1 MNQILATK
9 LNNKGKTKKKWFKIQ
24 LYFSLFIVSTVIIA
38 TFIHFN
44 NLYKNE
50 QLANSLINN
59 YNIYKL
65 YSDASTTTQ
74 KDSDSESLNSIFG
87 IIEIPSIKIYYPV
100 FSHLNEKLLRI
111 SPCKFFGESPKEKGN
126 LCIAGHNYDNSMFFS
141 KICNL
146 NINDEI
152 FLFDND
158 GKKYIYV
165 VTDIYEVESSDLSPI
180 FNYNKSEKILT
191 LVTCN
196 NLNSNR
202 IIVRAK
208 GMWNLYNISNY
219 TQFYLNEIGM

>member
-1 MNQILATK
+1 MKNQILNTK
-9 LNNKGKTKKKWFKIQ
+9 IKKNSDKIFFKFQFTISIVII
-24 LYFSLFIVSTVIIA
+24 LILISVICYYLFSLHKKEKSSNNVID
-38 TFIHFN
+38 
-44 NLYKNE
+44 
-50 QLANSLINN
+50 N

-165 VTDIYEVESSDLSPI
+165 VTDIYEVDSSDLSPI

>member
-165 VTDIYEVESSDLSPI
+165 VTDIYEVDSSDLSPI

>member
-126 LCIAGHNYDNSMFFS
+126 ICIAGHNYDNSMFFS

-165 VTDIYEVESSDLSPI
+165 VTDIYEVDSSDLSPI

-208 GMWNLYNISNY
+208 GM
-219 TQFYLNEIGM
+219 